1 MTEKLYYQN
10 GHLARFTARVLSC
23 ARDEKG
29 WAVKLDRTAFF
40 PGGGGQEADEGE
52 LSGLNLL
59 GLREEGEDVVHLV
72 PEPLEPGALV
82 EGKLN
87 WPLRFAR
94 MQGHSGEH
102 ILSGTVH
109 RLFGCDNVGFHM
121 GEEDITIDFNAELSR
136 EDLARAELETNRA
149 VWRNV
154 PVRTLLPSPGELAEM
169 EYRSKKELSG
179 EVRIVE
185 IEGVDRCACCAP
197 HVGNTGEV
205 GVVKIID
212 SMRHRGGTRL
222 EHPLRRGGPCGLR
235 GPAPQQR
242 RRFRRLSA
250 KRLET
255 GAAIARIMSEQEER
269 KAELTRLKRE
279 ILQLKSAALRP
290 ADGSICIFE
299 EDIDMVTLR
308 ELVNAG
314 SELAGVLCAGFA
326 GRDGDYKYIIGSR
339 TRQLRALAKGINAA
353 ISGRGGGS
361 DAMLQGSCKAAR
373 AEIEAYFSAL
383 K

>member
-1 MTEKLYYQN
+1 MKDLTEKLYYQN

-121 GEEDITIDFNAELSR
+121 GAEDITIDFNAELSR

-222 EHPLRRGGPCGLR
+222 SILCGE
-235 GPAPQQR
+235 AV
-242 RRFRRLSA
+242 
-250 KRLET
+250 KRLEVQAAEMDVT
-255 GAAIARIMSEQEER
+255 VKIEGAAECNADENDMYTMISNVLSNAIKYNKRGGSVTIRLTPEGDGAKLEVEDTGIGIAPEHVGR
-269 KAELTRLKRE
+269 
-279 ILQLKSAALRP
+279 
-290 ADGSICIFE
+290 IFE
-299 EDIDMVTLR
+299 RFFKVDTARTRSKALSTGLGLSIVKQLADRYGAKIDVKSEVGKGTCVTLT
-308 ELVNAG
+308 
-314 SELAGVLCAGFA
+314 F
-326 GRDGDYKYIIGSR
+326 GR
-339 TRQLRALAKGINAA
+339 
-353 ISGRGGGS
+353 
-361 DAMLQGSCKAAR
+361 
-373 AEIEAYFSAL
+373 
-383 K
+383 

>member
-10 GHLARFTARVLSC
+10 GRLARFTARVLSC

-52 LSGLNLL
+52 LSGLSLL

-82 EGKLN
+82 EGNLN

-121 GEEDITIDFNAELSR
+121 GAEDITIDFNAELSR

-154 PVRTLLPSPGELAEM
+154 PVRTLLPCWTRRSPWA
-169 EYRSKKELSG
+169 
-179 EVRIVE
+179 
-185 IEGVDRCACCAP
+185 
-197 HVGNTGEV
+197 
-205 GVVKIID
+205 
-212 SMRHRGGTRL
+212 
-222 EHPLRRGGPCGLR
+222 
-235 GPAPQQR
+235 
-242 RRFRRLSA
+242 
-250 KRLET
+250 
-255 GAAIARIMSEQEER
+255 
-269 KAELTRLKRE
+269 
-279 ILQLKSAALRP
+279 
-290 ADGSICIFE
+290 
-299 EDIDMVTLR
+299 
-308 ELVNAG
+308 
-314 SELAGVLCAGFA
+314 
-326 GRDGDYKYIIGSR
+326 
-339 TRQLRALAKGINAA
+339 
-353 ISGRGGGS
+353 
-361 DAMLQGSCKAAR
+361 
-373 AEIEAYFSAL
+373 
-383 K
+383 

>member
-72 PEPLEPGALV
+72 PEPLESGALV

-149 VWRNV
+149 DYIQAKRDLPQTRQRVNTMWAEG
-154 PVRTLLPSPGELAEM
+154 PATKETLADLMEKVDMLA
-169 EYRSKKELSG
+169 
-179 EVRIVE
+179 RIVHRMYE
-185 IEGVDRCACCAP
+185 MDR
-197 HVGNTGEV
+197 
-205 GVVKIID
+205 
-212 SMRHRGGTRL
+212 
-222 EHPLRRGGPCGLR
+222 
-235 GPAPQQR
+235 
-242 RRFRRLSA
+242 
-250 KRLET
+250 
-255 GAAIARIMSEQEER
+255 
-269 KAELTRLKRE
+269 
-279 ILQLKSAALRP
+279 
-290 ADGSICIFE
+290 
-299 EDIDMVTLR
+299 DM
-308 ELVNAG
+308 AQ
-314 SELAGVLCAGFA
+314 
-326 GRDGDYKYIIGSR
+326 I
-339 TRQLRALAKGINAA
+339 GINAQHHRILSA
-353 ISGRGGGS
+353 NQTTFDQYPLDKGDGPRS
-361 DAMLQGSCKAAR
+361 DGKPPEGYQ
-373 AEIEAYFSAL
+373 
-383 K
+383 

>member
-29 WAVKLDRTAFF
+29 WAVKLERTAFF

-59 GLREEGEDVVHLV
+59 GLREEGEDIVHLV

-197 HVGNTGEV
+197 Q
-205 GVVKIID
+205 
-212 SMRHRGGTRL
+212 SCCSS
-222 EHPLRRGGPCGLR
+222 PRR
-235 GPAPQQR
+235 
-242 RRFRRLSA
+242 S
-250 KRLET
+250 
-255 GAAIARIMSEQEER
+255 
-269 KAELTRLKRE
+269 
-279 ILQLKSAALRP
+279 
-290 ADGSICIFE
+290 
-299 EDIDMVTLR
+299 
-308 ELVNAG
+308 
-314 SELAGVLCAGFA
+314 
-326 GRDGDYKYIIGSR
+326 
-339 TRQLRALAKGINAA
+339 
-353 ISGRGGGS
+353 
-361 DAMLQGSCKAAR
+361 
-373 AEIEAYFSAL
+373 
-383 K
+383 

>member
-1 MTEKLYYQN
+1 MKDLTEKLYYQN
-10 GHLARFTARVLSC
+10 GNLARFTARVLSC

-121 GEEDITIDFNAELSR
+121 GAEDITIDFNAELSH

-222 EHPLRRGGPCGLR
+222 SILCGEAALADYEALHR
-235 GPAPQQR
+235 NNAAVSAA
-242 RRFRRLSA
+242 LSA

-255 GAAIARIMSEQEER
+255 GAAIARIMSE
-269 KAELTRLKRE
+269 
-279 ILQLKSAALRP
+279 
-290 ADGSICIFE
+290 
-299 EDIDMVTLR
+299 
-308 ELVNAG
+308 
-314 SELAGVLCAGFA
+314 
-326 GRDGDYKYIIGSR
+326 
-339 TRQLRALAKGINAA
+339 
-353 ISGRGGGS
+353 
-361 DAMLQGSCKAAR
+361 
-373 AEIEAYFSAL
+373 
-383 K
+383 